1 MGKISN
7 KYWAVCIYLVLALT
21 TLAVYWQVRNHD
33 FVNYDDNV
41 YVSDNANI
49 QAGITLEGIRWAVTS
64 TIARN
69 WHPVTCLSLMLDY
82 QLFGLN
88 PGAFHM
94 TNVLFH
100 TANSLLLLLVFS
112 KMTGRIWQSAF
123 VAAVF
128 ALHPLHVESVA
139 WVAERKDVLSAF
151 FWMLTM
157 WAYVR
162 YAERPNPARYSLVTA
177 FFVLGLMAKP
187 MLVTLPFVLLLLDYW
202 PLNRLRAGKLD
213 SNGNSRRLDS
223 VATTYQKS
231 TVGGLVKEKIPLF
244 IFSAVFSIITFLV
257 QQQGGTMRSLEMIP
271 LRIRIANAMVS
282 YVNYIQKMIV
292 PTKLAV
298 FYPHPGNELPLS
310 HAIIAAIAIVGI
322 SVVIIRYSRRRP
334 YLAVGWLW
342 YIGTLVP
349 VIGLVQV
356 GQQAMADR
364 YSYVPLTGLFIIIA
378 WGVPDILSRWRH
390 RNIALALITAPVLIA
405 LMLTTRLQ
413 LCYWQNSITLFEHTI
428 NVTNNNHTAHNN
440 LANALADEGKD
451 EAAIAHYQ
459 KALQINPNYIRAR
472 YNLGNSLG
480 KLGKLNDAVAHWTE
494 VLCLDPN
501 HADAHNNLGC
511 VLLKQGKFD
520 EAVSHFRQALNL
532 KPNDLA
538 VKNNL
543 ARAIE
548 DRQKTE
554 QALNYYTRA
563 NALADQS
570 ELDAAV
576 EYYNKAIELK
586 PNFIVARGRLGL
598 TLAKKGNI
606 DDAIKQFRIVLTDRP
621 DDVEMRC
628 NLGTLLEQ
636 QGKIDEAISQY
647 RLALQAN
654 PDYTKAQ
661 KKLEAVLARKE
672 DRQ

>member
-1 MGKISN
+1 MGKIPK
-7 KYWAVCIYLVLALT
+7 KYRVVCIYLVLVLT
-21 TLAVYWQVRNHD
+21 TLAVYRQVRSYD

-41 YVSDNANI
+41 YVSDNPDI
-49 QAGITLEGIRWAVTS
+49 QAGITLESVRWAVTS

-94 TNVLFH
+94 TNVLLH
-100 TANSLLLLLVFS
+100 IASSLLLLLVFS
-112 KMTGRIWQSAF
+112 KMTGRVWQSAF

-139 WVAERKDVLSAF
+139 WVAERKDVLSTF

-162 YAERPNPARYSLVTA
+162 YAERPKPARYLLTA
-177 FFVLGLMAKP
+177 VFFVLGLMAKP

-202 PLNRLRAGKLD
+202 PLDRLRAGKLD
-213 SNGNSRRLDS
+213 SNGNSRRTGP
-223 VATTYQKS
+223 VATVYQKS
-231 TVGGLVKEKIPLF
+231 TVIGLVKEKIPLF

-271 LRIRIANAMVS
+271 LRIRTANAMVS

-298 FYPHPGNELPLS
+298 LYPHPGNELPLS
-310 HAIIAAIAIVGI
+310 YAVIAAIALVGI
-322 SVVIIRYSRRRP
+322 SMIIIHYSRRRP

-364 YSYVPLTGLFIIIA
+364 YSYIPLTGLFIIIA
-378 WGVPDILSRWRH
+378 WGVPDVLSRWRH
-390 RNIALALITAPVLIA
+390 RNIALALIAASVLA
-405 LMLTTRLQ
+405 GLMLTTRVQ
-413 LCYWQNSITLFEHTI
+413 LCHWQNSLALFEHTI

-440 LANALADEGKD
+440 FANALADEGKD
-451 EAAIAHYQ
+451 EAAIAHYR
-459 KALQINPNYIRAR
+459 KALQINPNYLMAR

-480 KLGKLNDAVAHWTE
+480 KLGKLNDAVAHLTE
-494 VLCLDPN
+494 ALRLDPG

-532 KPNDLA
+532 KPNDLT

-543 ARAIE
+543 AGAIE

-554 QALNYYTRA
+554 QALNYYTQA
-563 NALADQS
+563 NTLADQNK
-570 ELDAAV
+570 LDEAV

-606 DDAIKQFRIVLTDRP
+606 DDAIKEFRIVLTDRP

-628 NLGTLLEQ
+628 NLGALLEQ

-647 RLALQAN
+647 RLALQVN
-654 PDYTKAQ
+654 PDYRKAR

-672 DRQ
+672 SRQ